1 MKERKRRK
9 LKKFNFHPVTSLIL
23 MIIGTIILS
32 FILSRFKLQST
43 YRIIDSRTNEIK
55 IFSVEVK
62 NMLNYDGFKYIFSS
76 AASNFAS
83 FNGFITLM
91 IGLIGVSIAHAS
103 GLIDA
108 LIRRVT
114 FKISN
119 KFLTF
124 SIIIL
129 GITSTIVND
138 IGYAILIPIGA
149 LMFLA
154 NKRSPLLGIT
164 AAFCSVA
171 FAYGTALFVG
181 SLEVDMVPITMLAA
195 RLIDPDM
202 HVAIL
207 SNIYIMIA
215 STIILAIVG
224 TIIIE
229 SLILKRVGR
238 YKIDEEALEVTKEI
252 KVITDLD
259 DKEKIEKEVF
269 EKRGLR
275 YSGIA
280 FLIVILFFV
289 YMIIPGLPASGILLD
304 KSKFAY
310 TNQLFGS
317 SSYFEDGFTY
327 MATLLLVITGIV
339 YGIGARTIKNDKDLF
354 EKAAMYL
361 RNIGY
366 VILIVFFYVQFLA
379 IFKQTN
385 IGLLITSY
393 GAELIQTLG
402 FKNISLVI
410 LTMIVVAFS
419 TLFYPSLINKWA
431 IYSPVVVPMMM
442 QSNISPQ
449 FSQFI
454 FRAAD
459 SMTKGITPLMGF
471 FVIYLAYLNIYNT
484 NKEPV
489 SIKRAISYI
498 YPFFLIISLTWMS
511 IILGWYLIGIPIG
524 PGVGPTL

>member
-9 LKKFNFHPVTSLIL
+9 LKKFNLHPVTSLIL
-23 MIIGTIILS
+23 MIIGTLIIS
-32 FILSRFKLQST
+32 FILSRFNFQST

-62 NMLNYDGFKYIFSS
+62 NMLNYDGMKYIFSS

-83 FNGFITLM
+83 FNGFLTLM
-91 IGLIGVSIAHAS
+91 IGLIGVSIAHAT

-108 LIRRVT
+108 IIRRISLKV
-114 FKISN
+114 SN
-119 KFLTF
+119 KVITF

-138 IGYAILIPIGA
+138 IAYAILIPIGA

-195 RLIDPDM
+195 RLIDPEM
-202 HVAIL
+202 HIALL
-207 SNIYIMIA
+207 SNLYIMIA
-215 STIILAIVG
+215 SSIILAIVG
-224 TIIIE
+224 TIVIE
-229 SLILKRVGR
+229 SLVLKRIGR
-238 YKIDEEALEVTKEI
+238 YKVDEDALELTKEI
-252 KVITDLD
+252 QVISELD

-275 YSGIA
+275 YSNIA
-280 FLIVILFFV
+280 FILVLLFFV
-289 YMIIPGLPASGILLD
+289 YAIVPGLPASGILLD
-304 KSKFAY
+304 RSKVAY

-327 MATLLLVITGIV
+327 MITLLLVVTGIA
-339 YGIGARTIKNDKDLF
+339 YGIGAKTIKNDKDLF

-366 VILIVFFYVQFLA
+366 VVLIVFFYVQFLA

-393 GAELIQTLG
+393 GAELIQALA
-402 FKNISLVI
+402 FKNLSLVFLTI
-410 LTMIVVAFS
+410 LVVAFS
-419 TLFYPSLINKWA
+419 TLFYPSLINKWS
-431 IYSPVVVPMMM
+431 IFSPVVVPLMM

-484 NKEPV
+484 NKEPI

-498 YPFFLIISLTWMS
+498 YPFFLIISLTWLC

-524 PGVGPTL
+524 PGVSPTL